1 MVALC
6 AGAALPLAFAPFGLF
21 PLAFLAPALLFHLWR
36 DGSAARAA
44 WRGFLFGLGMF
55 GVGVSWVYVSLH
67 NFGHMP
73 APLAA
78 LATFLFI
85 VVLASY
91 PALLGFIQARWLDRQ
106 RPTHALWVLPALWVL
121 FEWVRSWFLS
131 GFPWLN
137 LGYSQSDTWLAG
149 VAPWLGVYG
158 ISLLVACVSG
168 LLAQSLRTPEKFPRQ
183 YLPILIAIFLS
194 GWLAGKVEWTEP
206 VGAPLRVALVQGNV
220 PLELKWQPTY
230 RTAVLERYRSLSDQ
244 AGDAELIVWP
254 EAAIPAR
261 LDEIDPDYL
270 ADLKQRDADFLIGVV
285 ERDETTRQHYNSV
298 VSLGRGSGLYRKQ
311 HLVPFGEFLPFPALF
326 RWLLDS
332 LQIPM
337 SDFSRGAADQPPL
350 TAAGQKIGVSVCYED
365 AFGEEI
371 IRALPQ
377 ATLLVNVSEDAWF
390 GDSLAPH
397 QRLQIARLRAREAGR
412 PMLRA
417 ANTGPSA
424 AIDHRGK
431 LITYSRQFEAVVLP
445 VTAQPRTG
453 ATPYGRWGNISVLL
467 LVFAIIG
474 GFAPRWRRTLS
485 VR

>member
-1 MVALC
+1 MAALG
-6 AGAALPLAFAPFGLF
+6 AGAALPLAFAPFDLF
-21 PLAFLAPALLFHLWR
+21 PLAFLVPALLFHLWR

-78 LATFLFI
+78 LATFLFV

-91 PALLGFIQARWLDRQ
+91 PALLGFVQARWLDR
-106 RPTHALWVLPALWVL
+106 RRSSHALLVLPALWVL

-137 LGYSQSDTWLAG
+137 LGYSQPDTWLAG

-158 ISLLVACVSG
+158 VSLLVASVSG
-168 LLAQSLRTPEKFPRQ
+168 LLAESLRAPEKFLRR
-183 YLPILIAIFLS
+183 YLPALLVIFLG

-220 PLELKWQPTY
+220 PLELKWQPVY
-230 RTAVLERYRSLSDQ
+230 RTTVLERYRSLSDQ

-261 LDEIDPDYL
+261 LDEIDPAYL
-270 ADLKQRDADFLIGVV
+270 ADLKRRNADFLIGVV
-285 ERDETTRQHYNSV
+285 ERDENTRQYYNSV

-332 LQIPM
+332 LHIPM
-337 SDFSRGAADQPPL
+337 SDFSSGTADQPPL

-365 AFGEEI
+365 VFGEEI

-390 GDSLAPH
+390 GNSLAPH
-397 QRLQIARLRAREAGR
+397 QRLQIARLRALEAGR

-424 AIDHRGK
+424 AIDHHGK
-431 LITYSRQFEAVVLP
+431 VIARSPQFDMAVLHIV
-445 VTAQPRTG
+445 VQPRQG
-453 ATPYGRWGNISVLL
+453 LTPYARVGNTPAVLMLL
-467 LVFAIIG
+467 LLAGWGIYR
-474 GFAPRWRRTLS
+474 RWR
-485 VR
+485 